1 MYLVNGDVVLGF
13 TFSQTVFQMFGFLVI
28 KLYNNL
34 FDGINYFMWFYF
46 GILLD
51 YKSIAYEYGIQI

>member
-1 MYLVNGDVVLGF
+1 MYPVNGDVVLGF

-34 FDGINYFMWFYF
+34 LDGINYFMWFYF

-51 YKSIAYEYGIQI
+51 YKGIAHEYGIQI